1 MTTIAIGLR
10 RRDGKYPVTFAYP
23 ISGRR
28 LSKVL
33 DLMALLEAVRQYGTD
48 AQKAEWQGIRD
59 IHARAAARAAEGSF
73 LESMGG
79 DL

>member
-1 MTTIAIGLR
+1 MTTIHVGLR
-10 RRDGKYPVTFAYP
+10 RRDGKYLVHYAFPL
-23 ISGRR
+23 SGRR
-28 LSKVL
+28 ISKVL
-33 DLMALLEAVRQYGTD
+33 NLTDMLDAVREHGTD
-48 AQKAEWQGIRD
+48 EQKAEWQGIRD